1 MGAPQPEESIIYTD
15 SDRPVETADA
25 DEFGFID
32 IARNLAPALEQA
44 MDQDGLVIGIEG
56 VWGSGKTSLV
66 NYVQREIKRTEGDWV
81 EIISLAPWLSGD
93 EDSLVGTLLERV
105 AETVEK
111 RDLPVGRKEKFAGWW
126 REKSKSPLSALLRK
140 YGARTGRVLTPM
152 LKMGGAVV
160 PGMSAAGAVAEI
172 GTEAIEKLGKSPTNA
187 QLKEE
192 IAKRLKRANCRFLV
206 ILDDLDRL
214 EPAQA
219 VEVIRLVRSVADFPK
234 ILYLMCYDRK
244 VLSHALEKGLGVEN
258 GDLFLR
264 KIVQQT
270 FSIPLPEP
278 FDLRVNFTYHATQ
291 YFDQVQRREATDSE
305 RADIRAAVEEWG
317 GQLRTPRDV
326 KLALNGL
333 KFHYTPV
340 KGEVYFPDVCRI
352 QLMRVVEPAIYRWIE
367 EYMGEYSVIATGD
380 GRANRDERTRM
391 GKRLRKMFS
400 EDPEAG
406 RSMWTMRELVPGLGD
421 FKTEEDAD
429 LVYLSVDRR
438 ELRRRSD
445 SKRFGSP
452 FHYRYY
458 FALAPARTVLPQEQY
473 NKVLKAAVTGNEQ
486 VAKEL
491 DELYSRRRSV
501 GGNWLSQFFNR
512 LAGFSG
518 DGCSPDQVQ
527 NLMLGIAELMDGVLR
542 EENRKYSRAYEFAR
556 EAEDAIQQLVHYLTA
571 KDKNHAQI
579 AFLHVLE
586 HSQSL
591 AWVGGYLMRTEL
603 HRHGMPDGGRESYP
617 EQWLLAGEYLDRG
630 IAVVRQRIA
639 EWGQDERLAR
649 SADLGAMLYGWRDLG
664 ASEDARAWVQ
674 KYVEG
679 DEGFVDFL
687 LRMRGW
693 AMSHEVYFPLHK
705 KSVAI
710 FLDGD
715 DIDARLARISET
727 HGEAPLG
734 RDAKIAIRAIELAKR
749 F

>member
-1 MGAPQPEESIIYTD
+1 MDAPQPENFIYTD
-15 SDRPVETADA
+15 SDRPVENADA

-32 IARNLAPALEQA
+32 IAKSLAPALVQA

-66 NYVQREIKRTEGDWV
+66 NYVQREIKRTAGDSV

-93 EDSLVGTLLERV
+93 DESIVGTLLERV

-111 RDLPVGRKEKFAGWW
+111 RDVPVGKKEKAVRWL
-126 REKSKSPLSALLRK
+126 RNKSKSPLSTLLRK

-160 PGMSAAGAVAEI
+160 PGMSAAGVVAEL

-192 IAKRLKRANCRFLV
+192 IAGRLKRANCRFLV

-244 VLSHALEKGLGVEN
+244 VLAHALQQGVGVEN

-291 YFDQVQRREATDSE
+291 YFEQVQGRAATDLE
-305 RADIRAAVEEWG
+305 RADIRTAVEEWG

-333 KFHYTPV
+333 RFHYTPV
-340 KGEVYFPDVCRI
+340 KDDVYFPDVCRI
-352 QLMRVVEPAIYRWIE
+352 QLMRVVEPKIYRWIE

-380 GRANRDERTRM
+380 GRANRDERNRM
-391 GKRLRKMFS
+391 GKRLRKMFN
-400 EDPEAG
+400 EDPDAS
-406 RSMWTMRELVPGLGD
+406 RSMWTMRELLPGLGD
-421 FKTEEDAD
+421 FKAEEDAD
-429 LVYLSVDRR
+429 LVYRGVDRK
-438 ELRRRSD
+438 ELRKRSD
-445 SKRFGSP
+445 GKRFGSP

-458 FALAPARTVLPQEQY
+458 FALAPARTVLPQDQY
-473 NKVLKAAVTGNEQ
+473 DKVLRAAAAGSEYVT
-486 VAKEL
+486 KEL
-491 DELYSRRRSV
+491 DQLYGRQRRV
-501 GGNWLSQFFNR
+501 GGNWLSQFFKR
-512 LAGFSG
+512 LAGFTG
-518 DGCSPDQVQ
+518 DGCNLEQVQ
-527 NLMLGIAELMDGVLR
+527 NLMLGIADLMDGVLH
-542 EENRKYSRAYEFAR
+542 EENRKYTRAFEFAR
-556 EAEDAIQQLVHYLTA
+556 EAEDAIQQLVRYMAATD
-571 KDKNHAQI
+571 KDHAQ
-579 AFLHVLE
+579 AALLHVLE
-586 HSQSL
+586 YSQSL
-591 AWVGGYLMRTEL
+591 AWIGGYLMRTEV
-603 HRHGMPDGGRESYP
+603 HRHGIPDGARESYP
-617 EQWLLAGEYLDRG
+617 EERLLAGEYLERAIVIVRG
-630 IAVVRQRIA
+630 RIA
-639 EWGQDERLAR
+639 EWAQDERLAL
-649 SADLGAMLYGWRDLG
+649 SVDLGAMLYGWKDLG
-664 ASEDARAWVQ
+664 AIDDARAWVQ

-693 AMSHEVYFPLHK
+693 AMSHKIYFPLDK
-705 KSVAI
+705 KSIQAFMDV
-710 FLDGD
+710 DG
-715 DIDARLARISET
+715 IDARLARISEE
-727 HGEAPLG
+727 HGESPLG